1 MLAAQPERTGPL
13 RAFGL
18 VRGPFVS
25 RWTGPR
31 GPVHRTTPERSP
43 TMSLVIAALAALA
56 LLTSSPSSPSS
67 PSGSAITSTAPAQQ
81 PSVYDAIPPIGL

>member
-1 MLAAQPERTGPL
+1 
-13 RAFGL
+13 
-18 VRGPFVS
+18 
-25 RWTGPR
+25 
-31 GPVHRTTPERSP
+31 
-43 TMSLVIAALAALA
+43 MSLVIAALAALA